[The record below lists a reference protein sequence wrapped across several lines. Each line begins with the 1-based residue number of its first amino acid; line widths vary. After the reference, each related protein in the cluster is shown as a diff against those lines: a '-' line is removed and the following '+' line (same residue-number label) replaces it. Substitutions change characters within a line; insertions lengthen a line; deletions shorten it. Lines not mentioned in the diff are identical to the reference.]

1 MNINKLSGL
10 QKVIKPTKCFKNMQN
25 KSNLLN

>member
-1 MNINKLSGL
+1 MNINGLSGP

-25 KSNLLN
+25 KSNLLY